1 MMIKAS
7 IFTLFSVFVLGVAE
21 QRDHAIYLSMI
32 EITHQEGDTSGE
44 LSVKVFVD
52 DFEDALKNEFGAS
65 VKFSESNPCT
75 PQNALI
81 VKYFQKHISVVVDQ
95 LLIRSSLSKCE
106 MMGDAIWFRFTFDCP
121 KQWASVSVSADFL
134 MELFPT
140 QSNVVSVKHGDVK
153 KFLNLTSGAPAG
165 TLRF

>member
-7 IFTLFSVFVLGVAE
+7 ILTLFSFFVLGVAE

-44 LSVKVFVD
+44 LSIKVFVD
-52 DFEDALKNEFGAS
+52 DFEDALKNEFGTS

-95 LLIRSSLSKCE
+95 LLISSSLSKCE
-106 MMGDAIWFRFTFDCP
+106 MMGDAIWFRFTFETAWIKCAVFC
-121 KQWASVSVSADFL
+121 QMMSIASKFVVGILKISPF
-134 MELFPT
+134 
-140 QSNVVSVKHGDVK
+140 SNIH
-153 KFLNLTSGAPAG
+153 
-165 TLRF
+165 